1 MKEHEEQEEDDQSLI
16 DKVKE
21 YVSLRIE
28 LAKLSA
34 IEKGSK
40 LFANI
45 VTDSIIGILL
55 VLTFVFASFGLCFY
69 LSEVIGNTYVGFFIV
84 AGFYLLIGLIIYAIK
99 DSIIEK
105 RLANRM
111 ITKVFKDRND
121 SIYEKQNQ

>member
-1 MKEHEEQEEDDQSLI
+1 MKEHEEEEEQSLI
-16 DKVKE
+16 DKIKE
-21 YVSLRIE
+21 YVGLRIE

-34 IEKGSK
+34 VEKGSK
-40 LFANI
+40 LFATI

-84 AGFYLLIGLIIYAIK
+84 AGFYLLICLIIYAVK

-105 RLANRM
+105 RLSNRM

-121 SIYEKQNQ
+121 SIYEKQDK